1 MTRLSHAIPALMV
14 PAFILAALALL
25 SACETKECHETKPK
39 LAPNQPNGSSAL
51 ASAMVA
57 MDGQLQMVLE
67 GVMAD
72 PEKEWGKYTLPSH
85 NLFALEPTDGSMI
98 NGHYMTHAPLYLQAI
113 QQFNQTPSKEH
124 FNAVVSA
131 CADCHHGTC
140 PGPLT
145 RIEKRR
151 PKVH

>member
-1 MTRLSHAIPALMV
+1 MRRVKLSTAGALGG
-14 PAFILAALALL
+14 LALGL
-25 SACETKECHETKPK
+25 SLFSACGQTESSCTAPK

-57 MDGQLQMVLE
+57 MDSQLQIVLE
-67 GVMAD
+67 AVMAD
-72 PEKEWGKYTLPSH
+72 PNHVWEGFTLESH
-85 NLFALEPTDGSMI
+85 DLLSLDPTDASMV
-98 NGHYMTHAPLYLQAI
+98 NGHFTTHAPLYLQAI
-113 QQFNQTPSKEH
+113 AQFNKAPSAGH

-151 PKVH
+151 AQLD

>member
-1 MTRLSHAIPALMV
+1 MRLVKRSTAGALGGLV
-14 PAFILAALALL
+14 LGLSLF
-25 SACETKECHETKPK
+25 SACDQSQSSCAAPK

-57 MDGQLQMVLE
+57 MDSQLQVVLE
-67 GVMAD
+67 AVMAD
-72 PEKEWGKYTLPSH
+72 PNHAWEGYTLASH
-85 NLFALEPTDGSMI
+85 DLLALEPTDASMI
-98 NGHYMTHAPLYLQAI
+98 NGHFTTHAPLYLQAI
-113 QQFNQTPSKEH
+113 TQFNEAPSADH

-151 PKVH
+151 PQVD

>member
-1 MTRLSHAIPALMV
+1 MRCVTLSTAGALGG
-14 PAFILAALALL
+14 LALGL
-25 SACETKECHETKPK
+25 SLFSACGQTESSCTAPK

-57 MDGQLQMVLE
+57 MDSQLQIVLE
-67 GVMAD
+67 AVLAD
-72 PEKEWGKYTLPSH
+72 PNHAWAGFTLESH
-85 NLFALEPTDGSMI
+85 DLLALEPTDASMV
-98 NGHYMTHAPLYLQAI
+98 NGHFTTHAPLYLQAI
-113 QQFNQTPSKEH
+113 AQFNKAPSAGH

-151 PKVH
+151 PQLD

>member
-1 MTRLSHAIPALMV
+1 MRCVKLSTAGALGGLV
-14 PAFILAALALL
+14 LGLSLF
-25 SACETKECHETKPK
+25 SACGQTESSCTAPK
-39 LAPNQPNGSSAL
+39 LAPNQPNGSSAM

-57 MDGQLQMVLE
+57 MDSQLQIVLE
-67 GVMAD
+67 AVMAD
-72 PEKEWGKYTLPSH
+72 PNHAWAGFTLESH
-85 NLFALEPTDGSMI
+85 DLLALEPTDASMV
-98 NGHYMTHAPLYLQAI
+98 NGHFTTHAPLYLQAI
-113 QQFNQTPSKEH
+113 AQFNKAPSAGH

-151 PKVH
+151 PQLD

>member
-1 MTRLSHAIPALMV
+1 MRRVKLSTAGALGG
-14 PAFILAALALL
+14 LALGL
-25 SACETKECHETKPK
+25 SLFSACGQTESSCTAPK

-57 MDGQLQMVLE
+57 MDSQLQIVLE
-67 GVMAD
+67 AVMAD
-72 PEKEWGKYTLPSH
+72 PNHVWDGFTLESH
-85 NLFALEPTDGSMI
+85 DLLSLDPTDASMV
-98 NGHYMTHAPLYLQAI
+98 NGHFTTHAPLYLQAI
-113 QQFNQTPSKEH
+113 AQFNEAPSADH
-124 FNAVVSA
+124 FNGVVSA

-151 PKVH
+151 AQLD

>member
-1 MTRLSHAIPALMV
+1 MRRVKLSTAGALGG
-14 PAFILAALALL
+14 LALGL
-25 SACETKECHETKPK
+25 SLFSACGQTESSCTAPK

-57 MDGQLQMVLE
+57 MDSQLQIVLE
-67 GVMAD
+67 AVMAD
-72 PEKEWGKYTLPSH
+72 PNHVWEGFTLESH
-85 NLFALEPTDGSMI
+85 DLLALEPTDASMV
-98 NGHYMTHAPLYLQAI
+98 NGHFTTHAPLYLQAI
-113 QQFNQTPSKEH
+113 AQFNEAPSADH
-124 FNAVVSA
+124 FNGVVSV

-151 PKVH
+151 AQLD

>member
-1 MTRLSHAIPALMV
+1 MRWVKLSTAGALGG
-14 PAFILAALALL
+14 LALGL
-25 SACETKECHETKPK
+25 SLFSACGQTESSCTAPK

-57 MDGQLQMVLE
+57 MDSQLQIVLE
-67 GVMAD
+67 AVMAD
-72 PEKEWGKYTLPSH
+72 PNHAWEGFTLESH
-85 NLFALEPTDGSMI
+85 DLLALEPTDTSMV
-98 NGHYMTHAPLYLQAI
+98 NGHFTTHEPLYLQAI
-113 QQFNQTPSKEH
+113 DQVNKAPSAGH

-131 CADCHHGTC
+131 CADCHYGTC

-151 PKVH
+151 PQLD

>member
-1 MTRLSHAIPALMV
+1 MRRVKLSTAGALGGLV
-14 PAFILAALALL
+14 LGLSLFAACGQTESSCAP
-25 SACETKECHETKPK
+25 PK

-57 MDGQLQMVLE
+57 MDSQLESVLNA
-67 GVMAD
+67 VMAD
-72 PEKEWGKYTLPSH
+72 PNHAWAGFTLESH
-85 NLFALEPTDGSMI
+85 DLLALEPTDASMV
-98 NGHYMTHAPLYLQAI
+98 NGHFTTHAPLYLQAI
-113 QQFNQTPSKEH
+113 AQFNKAPSAGH

-151 PKVH
+151 PQLD

>member
-1 MTRLSHAIPALMV
+1 MRRVKLSTAGALGG
-14 PAFILAALALL
+14 LALGL
-25 SACETKECHETKPK
+25 SLFSACGQTESSCTAPK

-57 MDGQLQMVLE
+57 MDSQLQIVLE
-67 GVMAD
+67 AVMAD
-72 PEKEWGKYTLPSH
+72 PNHAWEGFTLESH
-85 NLFALEPTDGSMI
+85 DLLALDPTDASMV
-98 NGHYMTHAPLYLQAI
+98 NGHFTTHAPLYLQAI
-113 QQFNQTPSKEH
+113 AQFNEAPSADH

-151 PKVH
+151 AQLD

>member
-1 MTRLSHAIPALMV
+1 MRLVKRPTAGALGCLV
-14 PAFILAALALL
+14 LGVALF
-25 SACETKECHETKPK
+25 SACDQSQSSCAAPK
-39 LAPNQPNGSSAL
+39 LAPNQPNGYSAL

-57 MDGQLQMVLE
+57 MDSQLQVVLE
-67 GVMAD
+67 AVMAD
-72 PEKEWGKYTLPSH
+72 PNHAWEGYTLASH
-85 NLFALEPTDGSMI
+85 DLLALEPTDASMI
-98 NGHYMTHAPLYLQAI
+98 NGHFTTHAPLYLQAI
-113 QQFNQTPSKEH
+113 AQYNEAPSADH

-151 PKVH
+151 PQVD

>member
-1 MTRLSHAIPALMV
+1 MCCVKLSTAGALGG
-14 PAFILAALALL
+14 LALGL
-25 SACETKECHETKPK
+25 SLFSACGQTESSCTAPK

-57 MDGQLQMVLE
+57 MDSQLQIVLE
-67 GVMAD
+67 AVMAD
-72 PEKEWGKYTLPSH
+72 PNHAWAGFTLESH
-85 NLFALEPTDGSMI
+85 DLLALEPTDASMV
-98 NGHYMTHAPLYLQAI
+98 NGHFTTHAPLYLQAI
-113 QQFNQTPSKEH
+113 AQFNKAPSAGH

-151 PKVH
+151 PQLD

>member
-1 MTRLSHAIPALMV
+1 MGG
-14 PAFILAALALL
+14 LALGL
-25 SACETKECHETKPK
+25 SLFSACGQTESSCTAPK

-57 MDGQLQMVLE
+57 MDSQLQIVLE
-67 GVMAD
+67 AVMAD
-72 PEKEWGKYTLPSH
+72 PNHAWAGFTLESH
-85 NLFALEPTDGSMI
+85 DLLALEPTDASMV
-98 NGHYMTHAPLYLQAI
+98 NGHFTTHAPLYLQAI
-113 QQFNQTPSKEH
+113 AQFNKAPSAGH

-151 PKVH
+151 PQLD

>member
-1 MTRLSHAIPALMV
+1 MC
-14 PAFILAALALL
+14 AAGVMLFA
-25 SACETKECHETKPK
+25 ACESTDSSCAAPK

-51 ASAMVA
+51 ASAMLA
-57 MDGQLQMVLE
+57 MDSQLQVVLE
-67 GVMAD
+67 AVMAD
-72 PEKEWGKYTLPSH
+72 PNHEWSGHRLASH
-85 NLFALEPTDGSMI
+85 DLVELEPTDASMI
-98 NGHYMTHAPLYLQAI
+98 NGHFMTHAPLYLQAI
-113 QQFNQTPSKEH
+113 EQFNSAPSADH

-151 PKVH
+151 PDFD

>member
-1 MTRLSHAIPALMV
+1 MRRVKLSTAGALGG
-14 PAFILAALALL
+14 LALGL
-25 SACETKECHETKPK
+25 SLFSACGQTESSCTAPK

-57 MDGQLQMVLE
+57 MDSQLQIVLE
-67 GVMAD
+67 AVMAD
-72 PEKEWGKYTLPSH
+72 PNHVWEGFTLESH
-85 NLFALEPTDGSMI
+85 DLLALEPTDASMV
-98 NGHYMTHAPLYLQAI
+98 NGHFTTHAPLYLQAI
-113 QQFNQTPSKEH
+113 AQFNEAPSADH

-151 PKVH
+151 ALLD

>member
-1 MTRLSHAIPALMV
+1 MRRVKLSTAGALGG
-14 PAFILAALALL
+14 LALGL
-25 SACETKECHETKPK
+25 SLFSACGQTESPCTTPK

-57 MDGQLQMVLE
+57 MDSQLQIVLE
-67 GVMAD
+67 AVMAD
-72 PEKEWGKYTLPSH
+72 PNHVWEGFTLESH
-85 NLFALEPTDGSMI
+85 DLLALDPTDASMV
-98 NGHYMTHAPLYLQAI
+98 NGHFTTHAPLYLQAI
-113 QQFNQTPSKEH
+113 AQFNEAPSADH
-124 FNAVVSA
+124 FNGVVSV

-151 PKVH
+151 ALLD

>member
-1 MTRLSHAIPALMV
+1 MRRVKLSTAGALGG
-14 PAFILAALALL
+14 LALGL
-25 SACETKECHETKPK
+25 SLFSACGQTESSCTAPK

-57 MDGQLQMVLE
+57 MDSQLQIVLE
-67 GVMAD
+67 AVMAD
-72 PEKEWGKYTLPSH
+72 PNHVWEGFTLESH
-85 NLFALEPTDGSMI
+85 DLLALDPTDASMV
-98 NGHYMTHAPLYLQAI
+98 NGHFTTHAPLYLQAI
-113 QQFNQTPSKEH
+113 AQFNEAPSADH

-151 PKVH
+151 AQLD

>member
-1 MTRLSHAIPALMV
+1 MRCVKLSTAGALGGLV
-14 PAFILAALALL
+14 LGLSLF
-25 SACETKECHETKPK
+25 SACGQTESSCTAPK

-57 MDGQLQMVLE
+57 MDSQLQIVLE
-67 GVMAD
+67 AVMAD
-72 PEKEWGKYTLPSH
+72 PNHAWAGFTLESH
-85 NLFALEPTDGSMI
+85 DLLALEPTDASMV
-98 NGHYMTHAPLYLQAI
+98 NGHFTTHAPLYLQAI
-113 QQFNQTPSKEH
+113 AQFNKAPSAGH

-131 CADCHHGTC
+131 GADCHHGTC

-151 PKVH
+151 PQLD

>member
-1 MTRLSHAIPALMV
+1 MRCVKLSTAGALGG
-14 PAFILAALALL
+14 LALGL
-25 SACETKECHETKPK
+25 SLFSACGQTESSCTAPK

-57 MDGQLQMVLE
+57 MDSQLQIVLE
-67 GVMAD
+67 AVMAD
-72 PEKEWGKYTLPSH
+72 PNHVWEGFTLESH
-85 NLFALEPTDGSMI
+85 DLLALEPTDASMV
-98 NGHYMTHAPLYLQAI
+98 NGHFTTHAPLYLQAI
-113 QQFNQTPSKEH
+113 AQFNEAPSADH

-151 PKVH
+151 AQLD

>member
-1 MTRLSHAIPALMV
+1 MRCVKLSTAGALGG
-14 PAFILAALALL
+14 LALGL
-25 SACETKECHETKPK
+25 SLFSACGQTESSCTAPK

-57 MDGQLQMVLE
+57 MDSQLQIVLE
-67 GVMAD
+67 AVMAD
-72 PEKEWGKYTLPSH
+72 PNHVWEGFTLESH
-85 NLFALEPTDGSMI
+85 DLLALDPTDASMV
-98 NGHYMTHAPLYLQAI
+98 NGHFTTHAPLYLQAI
-113 QQFNQTPSKEH
+113 AQFNKAPSAGH
-124 FNAVVSA
+124 FNAVVST

-151 PKVH
+151 PQLD